1 MKYAEIVPL
10 YKSKSKLEA
19 SNYRPI
25 SLLITISKILEKIIY
40 RRTYE
45 FLDNTNQIYRNQYGF
60 RAKHSCEHAIGELIS
75 NIVKNQQKDK
85 FTASLFLDLSK
96 AFDTLD
102 HKLLLSK
109 LEIYGIRGTAL
120 HWFET
125 YLSERKLRVKCQANK
140 CGTYTYSN
148 WHTMTHGAP
157 QGSCL
162 GPLLFLIFCNDLQL
176 NLIYLSC
183 IQFADDM
190 TLYYSHRDLRVLRCC
205 IENGLSLLMDWFK
218 ANSLTLN
225 VQKTNL
231 MLFSSRN
238 RKHHKFEIKID
249 NIVVKPVHDTKFLGV
264 IIDNELKWT
273 ANVKSIL
280 MKMKKNFML
289 MCRGKNLLPPHN
301 LKLIYY
307 GHIYS
312 HMSYCIS
319 IWGSMANNELLSK
332 IRTEQNKCIKLLS
345 RTDPLNTTYKK
356 YRILKL
362 DDVIDL
368 ELKKFG
374 YKLYHNLLPSNLLHE
389 LKTDSDGCT
398 LAKQHCYHTR
408 NEKVLNLPRF
418 NKKTYQNSFLVQ
430 SIKKFSELPTDLKN
444 SINIKQFTRQVKK
457 NY

>member
-1 MKYAEIVPL
+1 MTIDNPVQISNELATYFANVGPKYANAIKKPDKNISDYLKKIKRNENSIFLSPTTPVEIIKLISNLPNKTSSGFDQLNNKLLKELRHELATPLCIIFNLSLNTGCFPTKMKYAEIVPL
-10 YKSKSKLEA
+10 YKSKSKLES

-45 FLDNTNQIYRNQYGF
+45 FLDNTNQIYRSQYGF
-60 RAKHSCEHAIGELIS
+60 RVKHSCEHAIGELVS
-75 NIVKNQQKDK
+75 NIVKNQQKEK

-125 YLSERKLRVKCQANK
+125 YLSERKLRVKCQANE

-176 NLIYLSC
+176 NLTYLSC
-183 IQFADDM
+183 IQFADDT

-205 IENGLSLLMDWFK
+205 IENDLSLVMDWFK

-231 MLFSSRN
+231 MLFSLRN
-238 RKHHKFEIKID
+238 RKYI
-249 NIVVKPVHDTKFLGV
+249 
-264 IIDNELKWT
+264 
-273 ANVKSIL
+273 
-280 MKMKKNFML
+280 
-289 MCRGKNLLPPHN
+289 N
-301 LKLIYY
+301 LK
-307 GHIYS
+307 
-312 HMSYCIS
+312 
-319 IWGSMANNELLSK
+319 
-332 IRTEQNKCIKLLS
+332 
-345 RTDPLNTTYKK
+345 
-356 YRILKL
+356 
-362 DDVIDL
+362 
-368 ELKKFG
+368 
-374 YKLYHNLLPSNLLHE
+374 
-389 LKTDSDGCT
+389 
-398 LAKQHCYHTR
+398 
-408 NEKVLNLPRF
+408 
-418 NKKTYQNSFLVQ
+418 
-430 SIKKFSELPTDLKN
+430 
-444 SINIKQFTRQVKK
+444 
-457 NY
+457 

>member
-1 MKYAEIVPL
+1 M
-10 YKSKSKLEA
+10 
-19 SNYRPI
+19 
-25 SLLITISKILEKIIY
+25 
-40 RRTYE
+40 YE
-45 FLDNTNQIYRNQYGF
+45 FLDNTNQIYHSQYGF
-60 RAKHSCEHAIGELIS
+60 RAKHSCEHAIGELVS
-75 NIVKNQQKDK
+75 NIVKNQQKEK

-125 YLSERKLRVKCQANK
+125 YLSERKLRVKCQANE
-140 CGTYTYSN
+140 CGTYMYSN

-176 NLIYLSC
+176 NLTYLSC
-183 IQFADDM
+183 IQFADDT
-190 TLYYSHRDLRVLRCC
+190 TLYYSHQDLRVLRCC
-205 IENGLSLLMDWFK
+205 IENDLSLVMDWFK

-231 MLFSSRN
+231 MLFSPRN
-238 RKHHKFEIKID
+238 RKYHKFEIKID

-280 MKMKKNFML
+280 MKMKRNFML

-307 GHIYS
+307 GHIYN

-374 YKLYHNLLPSNLLHE
+374 YKLYHNLLPSNLL
-389 LKTDSDGCT
+389 L
-398 LAKQHCYHTR
+398 
-408 NEKVLNLPRF
+408 
-418 NKKTYQNSFLVQ
+418 
-430 SIKKFSELPTDLKN
+430 
-444 SINIKQFTRQVKK
+444 
-457 NY
+457 